1 MYKAKQKE
9 INVGEII
16 KPYISKWWW
25 FLLSVLIMTLF
36 GIFYIKTVAPVYN
49 LQSSVLIKD
58 AKKMSSASGDFGV
71 LQSLGGLSSMGTN
84 SIENEI
90 EIFKSK
96 QIVSDV
102 LKKQNLQTSLY
113 VKQGLHKLE
122 LYKTSAPIKVI
133 IVNEKEVE
141 QGPKKPIEIN
151 LKGNGFVL
159 SSKEW
164 EQEIK
169 GEYNRT
175 INLPFANVI
184 ITKNPDFKPATLN
197 KLDKDH
203 LFLTYNT
210 FEATVDNYQEA
221 LQVNLVER
229 EATVIALSIASQN
242 KEKGKDFLNNLV
254 YEYNH
259 YAVKDKNKESEK
271 TTQFID
277 DRIVIIS
284 KELGDVEDK
293 KESYKSQNNIVD
305 LQTEA
310 RINLQTKE
318 VTKSKLLALGTQL
331 ELQNILL
338 NFLNNKDLKDVLPI
352 NIGIEN
358 GDAAKSIL
366 EYNTLVIRRNNLLQN
381 ATPENPIVKEADA
394 QLLAMKSSIRQSL
407 SKSITAINLAKNAA
421 ESELGNSEVKIGSI
435 PAQEK
440 VFRNI
445 ERQQQLKE
453 SLYLLLLQKREEAAI
468 SMAITVEKARV
479 VDHAYALK
487 KLVAPQT
494 KVILLIAVLIGLLI
508 PAVYI
513 YLKTLL
519 NTTITNKNDV
529 AKLSSTKVLVEL
541 PHINKG
547 DNDTVQ
553 LNDLSPLAEAFRILI
568 TNFKFLLPKKD
579 SSKII
584 YVTSTVKGE
593 GKTFVSVNLA
603 LTLATPKH
611 KVLLIGAD
619 IRNPQ
624 LQRYNIEK
632 KNAKGLTDFLYNPEI
647 ELSEII
653 HQSKRNNNCDV
664 IFSGTIPPNPTELLS
679 NGNFK
684 KLLDIFEN
692 QYDYIIIDTAPIMLV
707 TDTLLYSEYSD
718 VVLYVVRSEVTQ
730 KDFIEFSNSLVEEQ
744 QLKNVGFVIND
755 VSANNFGY
763 GNKYGYGYNATEKN
777 WLQRLKSKLFR

>member
-9 INVGEII
+9 INIGEII
-16 KPYISKWWW
+16 KPYVSKWWW
-25 FLLSVLIMTLF
+25 FIFSVFMMLLVAVI
-36 GIFYIKTVAPVYN
+36 YIKTVAPVYN

-58 AKKMSSASGDFGV
+58 AKKMSSASGDFSV

-96 QIVSDV
+96 QIISDV
-102 LKKQNLQTSLY
+102 LKKQNLQIGLY
-113 VKQGLHKLE
+113 IKQGLHNLE
-122 LYKTSAPIKVI
+122 LYKTSAPVKINVI
-133 IVNEKEVE
+133 NEKEVE
-141 QGPKKPIEIN
+141 KGPQKPIELN

-164 EQEIK
+164 NNDIK

-175 INLPFANVI
+175 VSLPFANVI
-184 ITKNPDFKPATLN
+184 ITKNPDFKPSTLRKMDAN
-197 KLDKDH
+197 NL
-203 LFLTYNT
+203 LFTYST
-210 FEATVDNYQEA
+210 FESTVENYQEA

-229 EATVIALSIASQN
+229 EATVISLSIASEN
-242 KEKGKDFLNNLV
+242 KEKGKDFLNNIV
-254 YEYNH
+254 DEYNLD
-259 YAVKDKNKESEK
+259 AIKDKNKESEK

-277 DRIVIIS
+277 DRIIIIA

-305 LQTEA
+305 LQSEA
-310 RINLQTKE
+310 RINLNTKE
-318 VTKSKLLALGTQL
+318 VTKSKLLTLGTQL

-338 NFLNNKDLKDVLPI
+338 NYLNKNAKDVLPV

-366 EYNTLVIRRNNLLQN
+366 EYNALVIRRNKLLDN
-381 ATPENPIVKEADA
+381 ATDDNPMVKEIDA
-394 QLLAMKSSIRQSL
+394 QINSMKSSIRESL
-407 SKSITAINLAKNAA
+407 SKSITAVNLAKNAA
-421 ESELGNSEVKIGSI
+421 EAELGKSEVKISSI

-479 VDHAYALK
+479 IDTAYAVK
-487 KLVAPQT
+487 KLVAPKT
-494 KVILLIAVLIGLLI
+494 KIILLIAALIGLLI
-508 PAVYI
+508 PALYI

-519 NTTITNKNDV
+519 NNKIVNKNDV

-541 PHINKG
+541 PHLNKG

-579 SSKII
+579 SAKII

-603 LTLATPKH
+603 LTLASPKQ

-632 KNAKGLTDFLYNPEI
+632 KNAEGLTDFLYNPDLGLE
-647 ELSEII
+647 EII

-679 NGNFK
+679 NGNFR
-684 KLLDIFEN
+684 KLLDIVEN
-692 QYDYIIIDTAPIMLV
+692 QYEYIIVDTAPIMLV
-707 TDTLLYSEYSD
+707 TDTLLYSDYSD
-718 VVLYVVRSEVTQ
+718 IVLYVLRSEVSQ
-730 KDFIEFSNSLVEEQ
+730 KEFVDFSNNVVEDKK
-744 QLKNVGFVIND
+744 LNNVAFVIND

-763 GNKYGYGYNATEKN
+763 GNKYGYGYNAIEKT
-777 WLQRLKSKLFR
+777 WFQKLKSKLF

>member
-16 KPYISKWWW
+16 KPYVSKGWW
-25 FLLSVLIMTLF
+25 FIISVFIMLLLAAI
-36 GIFYIKTVAPVYN
+36 YIKTVAPVYN

-58 AKKMSSASGDFGV
+58 AKKMSSASGDFNI

-96 QIVSDV
+96 QIVADV
-102 LKKQNLQTSLY
+102 LKKQNLQINLY
-113 VKQGLHKLE
+113 IQQGLHNLE
-122 LYKTSAPIKVI
+122 LYKTSAPIKINI
-133 IVNEKEVE
+133 INEKEVKKDP
-141 QGPKKPIEIN
+141 QKPIEIN
-151 LKGNGFVL
+151 LQRNGFVL

-164 EQEIK
+164 NNTIK

-175 INLPFANVI
+175 VSLPFANVI
-184 ITKNPDFKPATLN
+184 ITKNSDFKPSTLRKMDASN
-197 KLDKDH
+197 L
-203 LFLTYNT
+203 LFTYTT
-210 FEATVDNYQEA
+210 FEATVENYQQA

-229 EATVIALSIASQN
+229 EATVISLSIASEN
-242 KEKGKDFLNNLV
+242 KEKGIDFLNNIV
-254 YEYNH
+254 NEYNLD
-259 YAVKDKNKESEK
+259 ATKDKNKESEK

-277 DRIVIIS
+277 DRIIIIA

-305 LQTEA
+305 LQSEA
-310 RINLQTKE
+310 RINLNTKE
-318 VTKSKLLALGTQL
+318 VAKAKLLTLGTQL

-338 NFLNNKDLKDVLPI
+338 NYLNKNAKDVLPV

-366 EYNTLVIRRNNLLQN
+366 EYNALIIRRNKLLDN
-381 ATPENPIVKEADA
+381 ATDDNPMVKEINA
-394 QLLAMKSSIRQSL
+394 QINSMKSSIRESL

-421 ESELGNSEVKIGSI
+421 ETELSKSEVNISSI
-435 PAQEK
+435 PSQEK

-468 SMAITVEKARV
+468 SMAITVEKARI
-479 VDHAYALK
+479 VDTAYADK
-487 KLVAPQT
+487 KLVAPKT
-494 KVILLIAVLIGLLI
+494 KIILLIAALIGLLI
-508 PAVYI
+508 PTIYI

-519 NTTITNKNDV
+519 NNTIINKNDV

-541 PHINKG
+541 PHLNKG

-568 TNFKFLLPKKD
+568 TNLKFLLPKKD
-579 SSKII
+579 LAKVI

-603 LTLATPKH
+603 LTLASPKQ

-624 LQRYNIEK
+624 LQRYHIEK
-632 KNAKGLTDFLYNPEI
+632 KNVEGLTDFLYNPDI
-647 ELSEII
+647 NPQQII

-684 KLLDIFEN
+684 RLLDIFEN
-692 QYDYIIIDTAPIMLV
+692 QYKYIIVDTAPIMLV

-718 VVLYVVRSEVTQ
+718 AILYVLRSEVSQ
-730 KDFIEFSNSLVEEQ
+730 KEFVEFSNNVVEEQ
-744 QLKNVGFVIND
+744 KLKNVAFVVND

-763 GNKYGYGYNATEKN
+763 GNKYGYGYNATEQT
-777 WLQRLKSKLFR
+777 WLQKLKSKFFK

>member
-9 INVGEII
+9 INIGEII

-25 FLLSVLIMTLF
+25 FILSVFMMLLF
-36 GIFYIKTVAPVYN
+36 AVIYIKTVAPVYN

-58 AKKMSSASGDFGV
+58 AKKMSSASGDFSV

-84 SIENEI
+84 SIENEL
-90 EIFKSK
+90 EVFKSK
-96 QIVSDV
+96 QIVADV
-102 LKKQNLQTSLY
+102 LKKQNLQIGLY
-113 VKQGLHKLE
+113 IKQGLHNLE
-122 LYKTSAPIKVI
+122 LYKSSAPVKINVI
-133 IVNEKEVE
+133 NEKEVE
-141 QGPKKPIEIN
+141 KGPQKPIKIN
-151 LKGNGFVL
+151 LKGNGFIL

-164 EQEIK
+164 DNEIK

-175 INLPFANVI
+175 VSLPFANVI
-184 ITKNPDFKPATLN
+184 ITKNSDFKPSTLRKMDAN
-197 KLDKDH
+197 NL
-203 LFLTYNT
+203 LFTYNT
-210 FEATVDNYQEA
+210 FESTIENYQQA

-229 EATVIALSIASQN
+229 EATVISLSIASEN
-242 KEKGKDFLNNLV
+242 KDKGKDFLNNLV
-254 YEYNH
+254 NEYNL
-259 YAVKDKNKESEK
+259 YAIKDKNKESEK
-271 TTQFID
+271 TTHFID
-277 DRIVIIS
+277 DRIVIIA

-310 RINLQTKE
+310 RINLNTKE
-318 VTKSKLLALGTQL
+318 VTKSKLLTLGTQL

-338 NFLNNKDLKDVLPI
+338 NYVNKNAKDVLPV

-366 EYNTLVIRRNNLLQN
+366 EYNALVIRRNKLLDN
-381 ATPENPIVKEADA
+381 ATDDNPMVKEIDA
-394 QLLAMKSSIRQSL
+394 QINSMKSSIRESL
-407 SKSITAINLAKNAA
+407 SKSITAVNLAKNAA
-421 ESELGNSEVKIGSI
+421 ESELGKSEVKISSI

-479 VDHAYALK
+479 IDAAYAVK
-487 KLVAPQT
+487 KLVAPKT
-494 KVILLIAVLIGLLI
+494 KIILLIAALIGLLI
-508 PAVYI
+508 PALSIYI
-513 YLKTLL
+513 KTLL
-519 NTTITNKNDV
+519 NNTIVNKNDV

-541 PHINKG
+541 PHLNKG

-553 LNDLSPLAEAFRILI
+553 INDLSPLAEAFRILI

-579 SSKII
+579 SAKII

-603 LTLATPKH
+603 LTLASAKQ

-632 KNAKGLTDFLYNPEI
+632 KNTEGLTDFLYNPEI
-647 ELSEII
+647 DLKEII
-653 HQSKRNNNCDV
+653 HQSKRNSNCDV

-692 QYDYIIIDTAPIMLV
+692 QYEYIIIDTAPIMLV

-718 VVLYVVRSEVTQ
+718 VVLYVLRSEVSQ
-730 KDFIEFSNSLVEEQ
+730 KEFVEFSNNVVEEQ
-744 QLKNVGFVIND
+744 RLKNVAFVIND
-755 VSANNFGY
+755 VSKNNFGY
-763 GNKYGYGYNATEKN
+763 GNKYGYGYNATEKT
-777 WLQRLKSKLFR
+777 WFQKLKGKFFR

>member
-1 MYKAKQKE
+1 MYKTNSKE
-9 INVGEII
+9 INIGEII
-16 KPYISKWWW
+16 KPYLLKWWW
-25 FLLSVLIMTLF
+25 FLLSIFIMLVLAVL
-36 GIFYIKTVAPVYN
+36 YIKSVAPVYN

-96 QIVSDV
+96 KIVGDV
-102 LKKQNLQTSLY
+102 LRKQNLQTSLY
-113 VKQGLHKLE
+113 IKKGLYNLE
-122 LYKTSAPIKVI
+122 LYGKSAPIKI
-133 IVNEKEVE
+133 NIVNEKEVDK
-141 QGPKKPIEIN
+141 GPEKPIKIRI
-151 LKGNGFVL
+151 KGDSFFL
-159 SSKEW
+159 SSDEW
-164 EQEIK
+164 DNEIK
-169 GEYNRT
+169 GQYNHT
-175 INLPFANVI
+175 VSLPFANII
-184 ITKNPDFKPATLN
+184 ITKNKDFKATSLK
-197 KLDKDH
+197 KLDQNN
-203 LFLTYNT
+203 LSFTYST
-210 FEATVDNYQEA
+210 FEATIDNYQEA
-221 LQVNLVER
+221 LKVDLVER
-229 EATVIALSIASQN
+229 EATVISLAIASEN
-242 KEKGKDFLNNLV
+242 TEKGKEFLNNIV
-254 YEYNH
+254 GEYNLD
-259 YAVKDKNKESEK
+259 AINDKNRESVN
-271 TTQFID
+271 TTKFID

-284 KELGDVEDK
+284 KELGDVENK
-293 KESYKSQNNIVD
+293 KENYKSQNNIVD

-318 VTKSKLLALGTQL
+318 VTKSKLLTLGTQL

-338 NFLNNKDLKDVLPI
+338 NYVNKKENKDVLPV

-366 EYNTLVIRRNNLLQN
+366 DYNMLVVRRNQLLQN
-381 ATPENPIVKEADA
+381 ATSDNPMVKEVDA
-394 QLLAMKSSIRQSL
+394 QIQAMKSSIRESL
-407 SKSITAINLAKNAA
+407 SKSITAVSLAKNAA
-421 ESELGNSEVKIGSI
+421 ESELDKSEVKIGSI
-435 PAQEK
+435 PSQEK

-479 VDHAYALK
+479 VDAAYVAK
-487 KLVAPQT
+487 QLVAPQ
-494 KVILLIAVLIGLLI
+494 KKIILLIAVLIGLLL

-519 NTTITNKNDV
+519 NNTITNKDDV

-541 PHINKG
+541 PHLNRN

-553 LNDLSPLAEAFRILI
+553 ANDLSPLAEAFRILI
-568 TNFKFLLPKKD
+568 TNFKFLLPKKE
-579 SSKII
+579 SAKIV

-603 LTLATPKH
+603 LTLATPNQR
-611 KVLLIGAD
+611 VLLIGAD

-632 KNAKGLTDFLYNPEI
+632 KNAQGLTDFLYNPDIDLKEI
-647 ELSEII
+647 M

-684 KLLDIFEN
+684 KLLDVFED
-692 QYDYIIIDTAPIMLV
+692 QYEYIIVDTAPIMLV

-718 VVLYVVRSEVTQ
+718 IVLYVLRSEVSQ
-730 KDFIEFSNSLVEEQ
+730 KEFVNFSNNLIEDQ
-744 QLKNVGFVIND
+744 KIKNVGFVIND
-755 VSANNFGY
+755 VSAENFGY
-763 GNKYGYGYNATEKN
+763 GNKYGYGYHATEKN
-777 WLQRLKSKLFR
+777 WFQKLISKLF

>member
-1 MYKAKQKE
+1 MYKANSKE
-9 INVGEII
+9 INIGEII
-16 KPYISKWWW
+16 KPYILKWWW
-25 FLLSVLIMTLF
+25 FLLSVFVMFMLAFL
-36 GIFYIKTVAPVYN
+36 YIKSVAPVYN

-58 AKKMSSASGDFGV
+58 AKKMSSASGDFSV

-90 EIFKSK
+90 EILKSK
-96 QIVSDV
+96 KIVADV
-102 LKKQNLQTSLY
+102 LKKQNLQTNLY
-113 VKQGLHKLE
+113 IKKGLYNLE
-122 LYKTSAPIKVI
+122 LYGKSAPIKINI
-133 IVNEKEVE
+133 INEKEVDK
-141 QGPKKPIEIN
+141 GPEKPIEIS
-151 LKGNGFVL
+151 LKGNSFVL

-164 EQEIK
+164 DNEIK

-175 INLPFANVI
+175 ISLPFANII
-184 ITKNPDFKPATLN
+184 ITRNVDFKPSTLK
-197 KLDKDH
+197 KLDQTH
-203 LFLTYNT
+203 LLFTYNT
-210 FEATVDNYQEA
+210 FESTIDNYQEA
-221 LQVNLVER
+221 LKVDLVER
-229 EATVIALSIASQN
+229 EATVISLSIASENTQ
-242 KEKGKDFLNNLV
+242 KGKEFLNNIV
-254 YEYNH
+254 NEYNLD
-259 YAVKDKNKESEK
+259 AIQDKNKESVN

-293 KESYKSQNNIVD
+293 KENYKSQNNIVD

-318 VTKSKLLALGTQL
+318 VTKSKLLTLGTQL

-338 NFLNNKDLKDVLPI
+338 NYVNKKENKDVLPV

-358 GDAAKSIL
+358 GDASKSIL
-366 EYNTLVIRRNNLLQN
+366 EYNTLVVRRNHLLQN
-381 ATPENPIVKEADA
+381 ATPDNPMVKEIDA
-394 QLLAMKSSIRQSL
+394 QIQSMKTSIRESL
-407 SKSITAINLAKNAA
+407 SKSITAINLAKTAA
-421 ESELGNSEVKIGSI
+421 ESELDKSEVKIGSI
-435 PAQEK
+435 PSQEK

-479 VDHAYALK
+479 VDSAYVAK
-487 KLVAPQT
+487 KLLAPQT
-494 KVILLIAVLIGLLI
+494 KIILLIAALIGLLM

-519 NTTITNKNDV
+519 NNTITNKDDV

-541 PHINKG
+541 PHLNRN

-553 LNDLSPLAEAFRILI
+553 ANDLSPLAEAFRILI
-568 TNFKFLLPKKD
+568 TNFKFLLPKKE
-579 SSKII
+579 SAKIV

-603 LTLATPKH
+603 LTLASPNQR
-611 KVLLIGAD
+611 VLLIGAD

-632 KNAKGLTDFLYNPEI
+632 KNAQGLTDFLYNPDIDLKEI
-647 ELSEII
+647 M

-692 QYDYIIIDTAPIMLV
+692 QYEYIIVDTAPIMLV

-718 VVLYVVRSEVTQ
+718 IVLYVLRSEVSQ
-730 KDFIEFSNSLVEEQ
+730 KEFVNFSNNLIEDQ
-744 QLKNVGFVIND
+744 KIKNVGFVIND
-755 VSANNFGY
+755 VSAQNFGY
-763 GNKYGYGYNATEKN
+763 GNKYGYGYHATEKN
-777 WLQRLKSKLFR
+777 WFQKLISQLF